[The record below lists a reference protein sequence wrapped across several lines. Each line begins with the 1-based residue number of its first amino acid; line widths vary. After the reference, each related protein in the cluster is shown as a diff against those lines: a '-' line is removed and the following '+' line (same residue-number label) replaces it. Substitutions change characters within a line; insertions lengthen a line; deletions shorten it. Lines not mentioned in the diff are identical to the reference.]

1 MKSSCRKIGAGCR
14 VLRSRR
20 TCRILSLVVALV
32 LLQAGLSAAPASAQN
47 VQVSPSSLSATLVKG
62 QSTTLTLNLK
72 KSGSDQHVWEPKTSV
87 NWVTLSPN
95 YGSINTITT
104 ETDTVRVT
112 VNTTH
117 MPVGV
122 NSGLV
127 YVWNTAP
134 GVSRLL
140 TVPITVS
147 VTQGTIPPSLPP
159 APSQPVTSPPLPAA
173 LPPVVPPASPPT
185 PPSATPQPV
194 ASLNS
199 NITAFPAALSATLV
213 KGQSTTLNLNLKKS
227 GSDQHVWEPKTSV
240 NWVTLSPNYGSINT
254 ITNELDTVK
263 VTVNTA
269 GMKVGANS
277 GLVYIWDS
285 GSGSQRLITVPLIVN
300 VTQSAATQP
309 PPASPPPASPPPSP
323 VTSPSA
329 SVTPPPPVSPPSPS
343 PASPPPASPPPSSMN
358 STITALPAAL
368 STTVVKGQS
377 RMLTVNLQK
386 TGPNQHF
393 WEPKTSV
400 NWISLSPPYGSNNTI
415 TTELDQV
422 GVTINTASLVVGT
435 NSALVYILESG
446 PGVSRLITVPVTVIV
461 TQSGATASS
470 PPPASPPPPTA
481 PSPIG
486 SVTPPPP
493 PSPIG
498 SVTPPPPSPPAPTTG
513 VANVTWA
520 ANSEADLAGY
530 KLYVGTA
537 SGVYNQVLDAGM
549 VTSYKMTLPKGV
561 TYFFSI
567 TAYDRSGNES
577 SRSTEVSR
585 SIF

>member
-1 MKSSCRKIGAGCR
+1 MC
-14 VLRSRR
+14 SRR

-32 LLQAGLSAAPASAQN
+32 VLQAGLSAALVSAQN
-47 VQVSPSSLSATLVKG
+47 VQVTPAALSATVVKG
-62 QSTTLTLNLK
+62 QSTTLTLNL
-72 KSGSDQHVWEPKTSV
+72 Q
-87 NWVTLSPN
+87 
-95 YGSINTITT
+95 
-104 ETDTVRVT
+104 
-112 VNTTH
+112 
-117 MPVGV
+117 
-122 NSGLV
+122 
-127 YVWNTAP
+127 
-134 GVSRLL
+134 
-140 TVPITVS
+140 
-147 VTQGTIPPSLPP
+147 
-159 APSQPVTSPPLPAA
+159 
-173 LPPVVPPASPPT
+173 
-185 PPSATPQPV
+185 
-194 ASLNS
+194 
-199 NITAFPAALSATLV
+199 
-213 KGQSTTLNLNLKKS
+213 KS

-263 VTVNTA
+263 VTVNTVN
-269 GMKVGANS
+269 MRVGANS

-309 PPASPPPASPPPSP
+309 PPASPPPPPM
-323 VTSPSA
+323 TSPSA
-329 SVTPPPPVSPPSPS
+329 SVTPPPPPPVAPSSPP
-343 PASPPPASPPPSSMN
+343 PASPPPASPPPSSIN

-422 GVTINTASLVVGT
+422 GVTINTASLAVGT

-446 PGVSRLITVPVTVIV
+446 PGVSRVITVPVTVIV

-498 SVTPPPPSPPAPTTG
+498 SVTPPPPPSPPAPTTG

-520 ANSEADLAGY
+520 ANSEGDLAGY
-530 KLYVGTA
+530 KLYVGTT
-537 SGVYNQVLDAGM
+537 SGVYNQILDAGM

-561 TYFFSI
+561 TYFFSV